1 MTAANESQGLKIAV
15 SALITL
21 TVILAVAAY
30 FLYNS
35 ASVAQAR
42 LDHERDAQT
51 LARRAANVAL
61 HQYDEMRIRIGTKAE
76 EFDAANA
83 EISASFQRV
92 DERLDN
98 LIKKV
103 DAAVQTAREHGANG
117 PELEAVRLKV
127 QGAIAAYRNE
137 PAKNYISALERLTE
151 VLENLAL
158 LPRLMV
164 GRPK

>member
-30 FLYNS
+30 FLYNN
-35 ASVAQAR
+35 ASFARAR
-42 LDHERDAQT
+42 LAAEQDANRF
-51 LARRAANVAL
+51 ARKAASLAL

-83 EISASFQRV
+83 EIFASFQRV
-92 DERLDN
+92 DERLDD

-127 QGAIAAYRNE
+127 QQAIAAYRNE

-151 VLENLAL
+151 VLENLAI